1 MLQIILTPDRG
12 LLRFDRHEDRF
23 CRNANYNPDKF
34 RPSTG
39 WENWRRWQ
47 FVYTGNAQRVLCV
60 LCWIVPEGDNLGHG
74 GLWSDN
80 SRHHVGCSF
89 SKAFPTKTGGM
100 VTPLQPRLAP

>member
-1 MLQIILTPDRG
+1 MLTIIPTNSAHLQDG
-12 LLRFDRHEDRF
+12 
-23 CRNANYNPDKF
+23 KI
-34 RPSTG
+34 G
-39 WENWRRWQ
+39 GG
-47 FVYTGNAQRVLCV
+47 GNLFILEMPRV

-100 VTPLQPRLAP
+100 VTPLQPRLAPRAPDVQQLNQDKLR